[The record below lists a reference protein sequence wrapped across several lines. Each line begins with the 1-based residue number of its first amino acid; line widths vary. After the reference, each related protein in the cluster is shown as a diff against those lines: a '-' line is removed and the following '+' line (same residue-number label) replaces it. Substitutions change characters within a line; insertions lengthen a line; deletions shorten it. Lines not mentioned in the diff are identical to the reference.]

1 MKLYCD
7 PISTTSRPVMHFIAD
22 HGLEVEFVHVDLMTG
37 GHQDPAYLAIN
48 PNGLVPFLVD
58 GDLGLGESATILRYL
73 ADKVGSSTYP
83 TELKARARVNEA
95 LDWFNTQFHEYFC
108 LFTCYPNMGVPH
120 GLDTGT
126 GQALMAYGREH
137 AVRWLEL
144 LDRRMLGERPYVC
157 GEAIT
162 LADYL
167 GASFVSLGDIA
178 AFDLSP
184 YPNIQAWI
192 RRLRQGRN
200 WDATYAGFR
209 GMVAAIRG
217 GTLPAEEPILTAAE

>member
-7 PISTTSRPVMHFIAD
+7 PISTTSRPVMLFIAD
-22 HGLEVEFVHVDLMTG
+22 HGLDVEFVHVDLMTG
-37 GHQDPAYLAIN
+37 GHLDPDYLAIN

-58 GDLGLGESATILRYL
+58 GDFALGESASILRYL
-73 ADKVGSSTYP
+73 ANKAGAPAYP
-83 TELKARARVNEA
+83 KDSKARARVDET

-120 GLDTGT
+120 GLDPAL

-137 AVRWLEL
+137 SVRWLEL
-144 LDRRMLGERPYVC
+144 LDRRMLAGQPYVC
-157 GEAIT
+157 GDEVS

-167 GASFVSLGDIA
+167 GASFVTLGEIA

-184 YPNIQAWI
+184 YPNIRAWLARLQA
-192 RRLRQGRN
+192 GRN

-209 GMVAAIRG
+209 GLVAAIRG
-217 GTLPAEEPILTAAE
+217 GAGATEPALVAAE